1 MQVGAPGARLKY
13 RQSKAARAAYLSA
26 ARAPPMPRLALFLLA
41 AVRCAL
47 ACHAFVLAG
56 PRIAQPARFLR
67 SAPVALRATGE
78 QVFAA
83 HCPTRLA
90 GGLHAAVAELRPD
103 TTALDKYLLGDV
115 GDFGDFPKQAVAP
128 HPQKRQTL
136 HALAAVRLCEA
147 EAALVAVY
155 VLRAAARRG
164 D

>member
-1 MQVGAPGARLKY
+1 
-13 RQSKAARAAYLSA
+13 
-26 ARAPPMPRLALFLLA
+26 MPRLALFLLA

-90 GGLHAAVAELRPD
+90 GGLHAAVAELTPRKTP
-103 TTALDKYLLGDV
+103 LDKY
-115 GDFGDFPKQAVAP
+115 VAGGFIEKIEKTGAYP
-128 HPQKRQTL
+128 TKKDQRLPV
-136 HALAAVRLCEA
+136 LAERMADA
-147 EAALVAVY
+147 EVALVAAY
-155 VLRAAARRG
+155 VIRAAGRW

>member
-1 MQVGAPGARLKY
+1 
-13 RQSKAARAAYLSA
+13 
-26 ARAPPMPRLALFLLA
+26 MPRLALFLLA

-90 GGLHAAVAELRPD
+90 GGLHAAVAELTPRK
-103 TTALDKYLLGDV
+103 TALDKYVAG
-115 GDFGDFPKQAVAP
+115 GFIEKSEKTGAYQPKQDKKLLPV
-128 HPQKRQTL
+128 
-136 HALAAVRLCEA
+136 LAERMADA
-147 EAALVAVY
+147 EVALVAAY
-155 VLRAAARRG
+155 VIRAAGRW

>member
-1 MQVGAPGARLKY
+1 
-13 RQSKAARAAYLSA
+13 
-26 ARAPPMPRLALFLLA
+26 MPRLALFLLA

-90 GGLHAAVAELRPD
+90 GGLHAAVAELTPRK
-103 TTALDKYLLGDV
+103 TALDKYLTG
-115 GDFGDFPKQAVAP
+115 GFNKKTVAYQIKKGKP
-128 HPQKRQTL
+128 ILP
-136 HALAAVRLCEA
+136 VFA
-147 EAALVAVY
+147 ERMASAEIALVAAY
-155 VLRAAARRG
+155 VIKSAANRW